1 MLETCSVRK
10 NKINLSDYNYQQDI
24 ENRLLMGQ
32 FSTTDLE
39 ILEEILYSSIKIPVR
54 KLAKSTDLDDTEVMQ
69 ILEKLSKTGLFVF
82 DDDSIIVDKEMRKYF
97 ESQILKFDPDFYPG
111 MDYLQGLLRKV
122 PIHVLPT
129 WYSIPRTS
137 NNIFDSLIEKYLLTP
152 QIFQRYLLELNFPDP
167 ELSKIVKDVFGSR
180 NFEVYAKDIIE
191 KYGISRDQFEEN
203 LLHLEFNF
211 ICYLGY
217 KKVDDQWKEVVT
229 PFHEWK
235 EYLTFLRDTETRPIS
250 SVQHIKRS
258 RPQDFSFILDLSAI
272 LTLAKK
278 QPLSMEVASDGR
290 LSLAKASLTTLLEKC
305 EGLSASDRPISN
317 YLHLLISKLRM
328 LKLGDVVDG
337 RLYALDAAND
347 WLDLRIENRSLFMYR
362 HPLNHLLSDEIPA
375 HLMTDRNIREAE
387 KSIVRILNTG
397 WVLFDD
403 FIKGVIVPLGEDSNI
418 MLKRAGKSWRY
429 TLPSYT
435 DEEWALIKA
444 TIFDWLFELGIT
456 AVGTYQD
463 QDCFCVTPFGQS
475 LFAK

>member
-1 MLETCSVRK
+1 MEMSSVRK
-10 NKINLSDYNYQQDI
+10 NKINLSDYNYRQDI

-54 KLAKSTDLDDTEVMQ
+54 KLAKSVDLEETELMP

-97 ESQILKFDPDFYPG
+97 ESQILKFDPDFNPG

-129 WYSIPRTS
+129 WYSISKSS
-137 NNIFDSLIEKYLLTP
+137 NNIFDSIIEKYLFTP
-152 QIFQRYLLELNFPDP
+152 QIFQRYLLELNFPNST
-167 ELSKIVKDVFGSR
+167 LSSIVKDVYESR

-191 KYGISRDQFEEN
+191 KYGISREQFEEN

-217 KKVDDQWKEVVT
+217 KKVDDQWREVVT

-250 SVQHIKRS
+250 ASQNVQR
-258 RPQDFSFILDLSAI
+258 RRLQDFSFIQDLSAI

-278 QPLSMEVASDGR
+278 QPFPMEVSTNGQ
-290 LSLAKASLTTLLEKC
+290 LSLSKASLAALLAKC
-305 EGLSASDRPISN
+305 EGLKEGDYQLSD
-317 YLHLLISKLRM
+317 YLHRLISKLRM
-328 LKLGDVVDG
+328 LKLADVVDG

-347 WLDLRIENRSLFMYR
+347 WLDLRIENRAMFMYR
-362 HPLNHLLSDEIPA
+362 HPLNQLISKDIPA

-387 KSIVRILNTG
+387 KSIMRILNTG

-418 MLKRAGKSWRY
+418 MLKRTGKSWRY
-429 TLPSYT
+429 ALPSYT
-435 DEEWALIKA
+435 DEERALIKA
-444 TIFDWLFELGIT
+444 TIFDWLFEIGVI
-456 AVGTYQD
+456 AVGTYQE
-463 QDCFCVTPFGQS
+463 QDCFCVTAFGQS